1 MEIRQNV
8 QRVPTRPFVLAIAFL
23 SVLALALTTW
33 YTMARSPQTVSPGPA
48 RSYAAPLYNSGPM
61 GPDAQARDLQQRIAQ
76 IKEDGTHGH

>member
-23 SVLALALTTW
+23 SVLALALTAW
-33 YTMARSPQTVSPGPA
+33 YTLARNPQTVSHGPD
-48 RSYAAPLYNSGPM
+48 RSYAM
-61 GPDAQARDLQQRIAQ
+61 GPDAQARDFQQRIAQ